1 MPRYSDFPCD
11 FQFVT
16 CEPGSRGR
24 GGDLAFPIPSLFFG
38 EFTSLLHVGTRR
50 KAKGLNG
57 HPDRSV
63 GLVDRYLVHTGV
75 ATAQIVRSRCRLPP
89 PISLEAAV
97 LLAEQ

>member
-1 MPRYSDFPCD
+1 MLFDVSQVAWNFLLLGMGNLTFSISQRA
-11 FQFVT
+11 VG
-16 CEPGSRGR
+16 ELSRSINV
-24 GGDLAFPIPSLFFG
+24 A
-38 EFTSLLHVGTRR
+38 RR
-50 KAKGLNG
+50 LKPKALNG

-97 LLAEQ
+97 LLPEQ